1 MKQEEKKT
9 QRRGGGNVSKD
20 AETGKMQPQV
30 KEGQQPPKAGKGRKW
45 IPLLSIQRENTSAD
59 TLISDFFLPEL

>member
-1 MKQEEKKT
+1 M
-9 QRRGGGNVSKD
+9 SKD

-45 IPLLSIQRENTSAD
+45 I
-59 TLISDFFLPEL
+59 LPGLPGMQPSYGYIPASGTPESW